1 MSHDQRQSD
10 RDRTVRFWTAL
21 IIYAGAGWAAVEV
34 FLAAREQFLLPEA
47 LDTVVVGLFI
57 AGFLATV
64 ILLKARVT
72 TAVPPI
78 LQALR
83 AFAVVLLLAALALL
97 VAYWLE
103 PNQAEQAAALV
114 AGTHPSHFPD

>member
-21 IIYAGAGWAAVEV
+21 IIYAGAGWAGVEV
-34 FLAAREQFLLPEA
+34 FLAAREQFLLPDA

-64 ILLKARVT
+64 ILLKAPVT

-97 VAYWLE
+97 IAYWLE
-103 PNQAEQAAALV
+103 PDQAEQAGAMV
-114 AGTHPSHFPD
+114 ARLYLGHFAD

>member
-1 MSHDQRQSD
+1 VSRDQRQSD

-34 FLAAREQFLLPEA
+34 FLAARDQFLLPDA

-72 TAVPPI
+72 TGVPPI

-97 VAYWLE
+97 IAYWLE
-103 PNQAEQAAALV
+103 PNQAERAAALV
-114 AGTHPSHFPD
+114 AGTRPGHFPD